1 MKQLYTSVITLV
13 GIFAFGQEVEVRWQ
27 KDIKSLSQDF
37 LSQLSTTI
45 DGQHLLSG
53 STIKSQETGAKN
65 QDSNALST
73 VSSQPT
79 ATTQNHGYDYHI
91 VKLNQQ
97 GQIVW
102 DKYFGGNNHD
112 FLTATTST
120 QEGGFLLAGTSY
132 STSGLQKKGKQKG
145 GSDIWVIK
153 VNESGEEEWQKTLGT
168 TVDEEAKSVIQ
179 TNDLGYFIAG
189 NAQIKQ
195 TQNSEGFGSKDVWL
209 VKLDKTGKVV
219 NQLYLGG
226 KGLDEVEK
234 IIPTKDGGAL
244 VGIYS
249 RSTSIENGELKIENK
264 TSPDEELKEDA
275 NHTNNQQS
283 TNNQQLTTKESNSS
297 NQIPT
302 TYQPKTTENYGE
314 GDFWVVTLSKEGKV
328 EWQKN
333 YGGSGDDHI
342 RTLANT
348 DAGYIIAG
356 ESRSGNSGNKKS
368 NIKEGT
374 DLWVISL
381 DENGNELWQK
391 GYNFKNRDVLMSLN
405 TINGKQEDGSWK
417 TKGYLLGGYTQAEG
431 KVQKE
436 DETFWMLYIDS
447 KGEEVWR
454 KHVEGKEK
462 KQEERLVDAKL
473 NNDGTYILAGTSA
486 EELGKENWKVVKL
499 SDKQLEKLIE
509 KQDMRIYP
517 NPVEDYC
524 YVEIGMDF
532 PSSSAGWEATIS
544 IYDMTGK
551 LAYQTKTKNSVTKL
565 NTAKLPQG
573 MYIVTATTETKS
585 ITNKIVKK

>member
-1 MKQLYTSVITLV
+1 MKKLYMSLLGLV
-13 GIFAFGQEVEVRWQ
+13 GILACAQEVEVRWQ
-27 KDIKSLSQDF
+27 KDIKSASQDF
-37 LSQLSTTI
+37 LSQLTTTI

-53 STIKSQETGAKN
+53 STIQTPKSTS
-65 QDSNALST
+65 SNGQ
-73 VSSQPT
+73 SS
-79 ATTQNHGYDYHI
+79 ANIQNNGYDYHI

-102 DKYFGGNNHD
+102 EKYFGGSNHD

-132 STSGLQKKGKQKG
+132 SSEGLQKKGKLKG

-153 VNESGEEEWQKTLGT
+153 VDENGEEEWQKTLGT
-168 TVDEEAKSVIQ
+168 SVDEEAKSVIQ
-179 TNDLGYFIAG
+179 TTDLGYFIAG

-195 TQNSEGFGSKDVWL
+195 SQNSEGFGSKDVWL
-209 VKLDKTGKVV
+209 VKLDKKGKVI

-249 RSTSIENGELKIENK
+249 RSPLMENGRWKNENE
-264 TSPDEELKEDA
+264 TSPDEEPKEET
-275 NHTNNQQS
+275 NHINNQPS
-283 TNNQQLTTKESNSS
+283 TNNHQQATKEPNTSNL
-297 NQIPT
+297 IPT

-314 GDFWVVTLSKEGKV
+314 GDFWVVKLSKEGKV

-348 DAGYIIAG
+348 DTGYIIAG

-374 DLWVISL
+374 DLWVISI

-405 TINGKQEDGSWK
+405 AIHSLSTDNQQPS

-431 KVQKE
+431 KAQKE
-436 DETFWMLYIDS
+436 DETFWMLYIDN

-454 KHVEGKEK
+454 KYVEGKEK
-462 KQEERLVDAKL
+462 KQEERLVDAQL

-499 SDKQLEKLIE
+499 GDKQLEKLIE
-509 KQDMRIYP
+509 KQEIRIYP

-524 YVEIGMDF
+524 YVEIGVEF
-532 PSSSAGWEATIS
+532 KEATITV
-544 IYDMTGK
+544 YDMTGK
-551 LAYQTKTKNSVTKL
+551 LAYQTQTKNSVTKL
-565 NTAKLPQG
+565 NTANLPQG
-573 MYIVTATTETKS
+573 MYVVTAKTENKS
-585 ITNKIVKK
+585 LTIKIVKK

>member
-1 MKQLYTSVITLV
+1 MKKLYTNVIALV

-314 GDFWVVTLSKEGKV
+314 GDFWVVKLSKEGKI

-333 YGGSGDDHI
+333 YGGSSDDHI

-348 DAGYIIAG
+348 ETGYIIAG

-368 NIKEGT
+368 SIKEGT
-374 DLWVISL
+374 DLWLVSL
-381 DENGNELWQK
+381 DNNGEELWQK
-391 GYNFKNRDVLMSLN
+391 GFNFKNRDVLMSLN
-405 TINGKQEDGSWK
+405 TISGKMEDGRWK
-417 TKGYLLGGYTQAEG
+417 TKGFLLGGYTQAEG
-431 KVQKE
+431 KVQKN
-436 DETFWMLYIDS
+436 DETFWMLYVDN

-454 KHVEGKEK
+454 KYVEGKEK
-462 KQEERLVDAKL
+462 QNEERLVAATI
-473 NNDGTYILAGTSA
+473 NRDGSYLLAGTSA
-486 EELGKENWKVVKL
+486 EELGKENWKIVKL
-499 SDKQLEKLIE
+499 ADKQVEKLIE
-509 KQDMRIYP
+509 KQDLRIYP
-517 NPVEDYC
+517 NPVEEYC
-524 YVEIGMDF
+524 YVEIGVEF
-532 PSSSAGWEATIS
+532 KEATINV
-544 IYDMTGK
+544 YDMTGK
-551 LAYQTKTKNSVTKL
+551 LAYQTKTKNSVTKI
-565 NTAKLPQG
+565 NTRNLPQG
-573 MYIVTATTETKS
+573 NYIVTATTENNKLTK
-585 ITNKIVKK
+585 KKKKK

>member
-1 MKQLYTSVITLV
+1 MKKLYMSLLGLV
-13 GIFAFGQEVEVRWQ
+13 GILACAQETEVRWQ
-27 KDIKSLSQDF
+27 KDIKSASQDF
-37 LSQLSTTI
+37 LSQLTTTI
-45 DGQHLLSG
+45 DGQHVLSG
-53 STIKSQETGAKN
+53 SIIQTPKSTS
-65 QDSNALST
+65 SNGQ
-73 VSSQPT
+73 SS
-79 ATTQNHGYDYHI
+79 ANVQNNGYDYHI

-153 VNESGEEEWQKTLGT
+153 VDESGEEEWQKTLGT
-168 TVDEEAKSVIQ
+168 AVDEEAKSVIQ
-179 TNDLGYFIAG
+179 TTDLGYFIAG

-209 VKLDKTGKVV
+209 VKLDKTGKVL

-249 RSTSIENGELKIENK
+249 RSASIENGELKIENK
-264 TSPDEELKEDA
+264 TSPDEDLKEETNLA
-275 NHTNNQQS
+275 NNQSS
-283 TNNQQLTTKESNSS
+283 TNNQKLTTKESNSS
-297 NQIPT
+297 NLIPT

-314 GDFWVVTLSKEGKV
+314 GDFWVVKLNKEGKI

-333 YGGSGDDHI
+333 YGGKDDDHI

-356 ESRSGNSGNKKS
+356 ESRSRNSGNKKS

-405 TINGKQEDGSWK
+405 TINDVTGNK

-436 DETFWMLYIDS
+436 DETFWMLYIDN
-447 KGEEVWR
+447 KGEEIWR

-499 SDKQLEKLIE
+499 GDKQLEKLIE

-524 YVEIGMDF
+524 YVEIGVEF
-532 PSSSAGWEATIS
+532 KEATIS
-544 IYDMTGK
+544 VYDMTGK
-551 LAYQTKTKNSVTKL
+551 LAYQTQTKNSVTKI
-565 NTAKLPQG
+565 NTGNLPQG
-573 MYIVTATTETKS
+573 MYIVTAKTENKS
-585 ITNKIVKK
+585 LTIKIVKK

>member
-1 MKQLYTSVITLV
+1 MKKNYTSLIALV

-27 KDIKSLSQDF
+27 KDLKSSSQDF
-37 LSQLSTTI
+37 LSQLTTTI

-53 STIKSQETGAKN
+53 STIQSPKP
-65 QDSNALST
+65 ST
-73 VSSQPT
+73 SDGQT
-79 ATTQNHGYDYHI
+79 ASAQNSGYDYHL

-102 DKYFGGNNHD
+102 EKYFGGNNHD

-132 STSGLQKKGKQKG
+132 SSEGQQKKGKLKG

-153 VNESGEEEWQKTLGT
+153 VDENGEEQWQKTLGT
-168 TVDEEAKSVIQ
+168 AVDEEAKSVIQ
-179 TNDLGYFIAG
+179 TTDLGYFIAA

-195 TQNSEGFGSKDVWL
+195 NENSDGFGSKDAWL
-209 VKLDKTGKVV
+209 VKLDKKGKVI

-226 KGLDEVEK
+226 KGLEEVEK
-234 IIPTKDGGAL
+234 IIPTRDGGAL

-249 RSTSIENGELKIENK
+249 RSSLMEDGKWKIENE
-264 TSPDEELKEDA
+264 TSPDEEPKEET
-275 NHTNNQQS
+275 NLTNNQPS
-283 TNNQQLTTKESNSS
+283 TNNHQLTT
-297 NQIPT
+297 I
-302 TYQPKTTENYGE
+302 YQPKTTENYGE
-314 GDFWVVTLSKEGKV
+314 GDFWVVKLSKEGKV

-356 ESRSGNSGNKKS
+356 ESRSENSGNKKS

-374 DLWVISL
+374 DLWVISI

-405 TINGKQEDGSWK
+405 VIHSLSTDHHQPS

-431 KVQKE
+431 KAQKE

-447 KGEEVWR
+447 KGEEVFR
-454 KHVEGKEK
+454 KYVEGKEK
-462 KQEERLVDAKL
+462 KQEERLIDAQL

-499 SDKQLEKLIE
+499 GDKQLEQLIE

-524 YVEIGMDF
+524 YVEIGVEF
-532 PSSSAGWEATIS
+532 KEATITV
-544 IYDMTGK
+544 YDMTGK
-551 LAYQTKTKNSVTKL
+551 LAYQTKTKNSVTKI
-565 NTAKLPQG
+565 NTANLPQG
-573 MYIVTATTETKS
+573 MYVVTAKTENKS

>member
-1 MKQLYTSVITLV
+1 MKKLYTNVIALV

-27 KDIKSLSQDF
+27 KDIKSVSQDF

-53 STIKSQETGAKN
+53 STIKSQETGANN
-65 QDSNALST
+65 QEGNALST
-73 VSSQPT
+73 VNSQPT
-79 ATTQNHGYDYHI
+79 TTAQNNGYDYHI

-102 DKYFGGNNHD
+102 EKYFGGNNHD

-132 STSGLQKKGKQKG
+132 SSEGLQKKGKLKG

-153 VNESGEEEWQKTLGT
+153 VDENGEEEWQKTLGT
-168 TVDEEAKSVIQ
+168 SVDEEAKSVIQ
-179 TNDLGYFIAG
+179 TTDLGYFVAG

-195 TQNSEGFGSKDVWL
+195 SQNSNGFGSKDVWL
-209 VKLDKTGKVV
+209 VKLDKKGKVL
-219 NQLYLGG
+219 NQLYIGG
-226 KGLDEVEK
+226 KGLEEVEK

-249 RSTSIENGELKIENK
+249 RSPLMEDGRWKNENE
-264 TSPDEELKEDA
+264 TSPDEEPKEET
-275 NHTNNQQS
+275 NHTKNQPS
-283 TNNQQLTTKESNSS
+283 TNNHQQTTKEPNPSNLIS
-297 NQIPT
+297 T

-314 GDFWVVTLSKEGKV
+314 GDFWVVKLSKEGKV

-348 DAGYIIAG
+348 DTGYIIAG

-374 DLWVISL
+374 DLWVIAIDDL
-381 DENGNELWQK
+381 GNELWQK

-405 TINGKQEDGSWK
+405 AISGKQEAGGWK

-431 KVQKE
+431 KAQKE
-436 DETFWMLYIDS
+436 DETFWMLYIDN

-454 KHVEGKEK
+454 KYVEGKEK
-462 KQEERLVDAKL
+462 KQEERLVDAQL

-499 SDKQLEKLIE
+499 GDKQLEKLIE
-509 KQDMRIYP
+509 KQEIRIYP

-524 YVEIGMDF
+524 YVEIGVEF
-532 PSSSAGWEATIS
+532 KEATIS
-544 IYDMTGK
+544 VYDMTGK
-551 LAYQTKTKNSVTKL
+551 LAYQTQTKNSVTKL
-565 NTAKLPQG
+565 NTGNLPQG
-573 MYIVTATTETKS
+573 MYVVTAKTKNKS
-585 ITNKIVKK
+585 LTIKIVKK

>member
-1 MKQLYTSVITLV
+1 MKHLYMSLLALV
-13 GIFAFGQEVEVRWQ
+13 GSLAYSQEVEVRWQ
-27 KDIKSLSQDF
+27 KDLKSSSQDF
-37 LSQLSTTI
+37 LSQLTTTI

-53 STIKSQETGAKN
+53 STIQSPKP
-65 QDSNALST
+65 ST
-73 VSSQPT
+73 SDGQT
-79 ATTQNHGYDYHI
+79 ASAQNNGYDYHL

-120 QEGGFLLAGTSY
+120 QEGGFLLAGTTY
-132 STSGLQKKGKQKG
+132 SSEGQQKKGKQKG

-153 VNESGEEEWQKTLGT
+153 VDENGEEQWQKTLGT
-168 TVDEEAKSVIQ
+168 SVDEEAKSVIQ
-179 TNDLGYFIAG
+179 TTDLGYFIAG

-195 TQNSEGFGSKDVWL
+195 NENSDGFGSKDVWL
-209 VKLDKTGKVV
+209 VKLDKKGKVI

-226 KGLDEVEK
+226 KGLEEVEK

-249 RSTSIENGELKIENK
+249 RSEEMKDYVIPQKSYKNNLTSNTTSSTENISSQDKIQEKDQEVLELEQ
-264 TSPDEELKEDA
+264 TEA
-275 NHTNNQQS
+275 
-283 TNNQQLTTKESNSS
+283 
-297 NQIPT
+297 

-314 GDFWVVTLSKEGKV
+314 GDFWVIKLSKEGKV

-348 DAGYIIAG
+348 DTGYIIAG

-374 DLWVISL
+374 DLWVISI

-405 TINGKQEDGSWK
+405 TISGKSEDGNWK
-417 TKGYLLGGYTQAEG
+417 TKGFLLGGYTQAEG
-431 KVQKE
+431 KAQKE
-436 DETFWMLYIDS
+436 DETFWMLYIDN
-447 KGEEVWR
+447 KGEEVFR
-454 KHVEGKEK
+454 KYVEGKEK
-462 KQEERLVDAKL
+462 KQEERLVDAQL

-499 SDKQLEKLIE
+499 GDKQLEQLIE

-524 YVEIGMDF
+524 YVEIGVEF
-532 PSSSAGWEATIS
+532 KEATITV
-544 IYDMTGK
+544 YDMTGK
-551 LAYQTKTKNSVTKL
+551 LAYQTQTKNRVTKL
-565 NTAKLPQG
+565 NTSNLPQG
-573 MYIVTATTETKS
+573 MFIVTAKTENKS

>member
-1 MKQLYTSVITLV
+1 MKQLYTSVIALV

-27 KDIKSLSQDF
+27 KDIKSSSQDF
-37 LSQLSTTI
+37 LSQLTTTI

-53 STIKSQETGAKN
+53 STIKSQETGIKN
-65 QDSNALST
+65 QDSKTLS
-73 VSSQPT
+73 SSN
-79 ATTQNHGYDYHI
+79 TQQSNNGYDYHI

-97 GQIVW
+97 GQTVW
-102 DKYFGGNNHD
+102 EKYFGGNNHD

-132 STSGLQKKGKQKG
+132 SSEGLQKKGKLKG

-153 VNESGEEEWQKTLGT
+153 VDENGEEEWQKTLGT
-168 TVDEEAKSVIQ
+168 SVDEEAKSVIQ
-179 TNDLGYFIAG
+179 TTDLGYFIAG

-195 TQNSEGFGSKDVWL
+195 SQNSEGFGSKDVWL
-209 VKLDKTGKVV
+209 VKLDKKGKVI

-249 RSTSIENGELKIENK
+249 RSPLMENGTLKMENEA
-264 TSPDEELKEDA
+264 SPDEEPKEDII
-275 NHTNNQQS
+275 NKTDVNSSISTNTS
-283 TNNQQLTTKESNSS
+283 TNNHQQTTKESNPS
-297 NQIPT
+297 NLIHT

-314 GDFWVVTLSKEGKV
+314 GDFWVVKLSKDGKV

-333 YGGSGDDHI
+333 YGGSADDHI

-374 DLWVISL
+374 DLWVISI

-405 TINGKQEDGSWK
+405 TINDVTGNK

-431 KVQKE
+431 KKQKE
-436 DETFWMLYIDS
+436 DETFWMLYLNN

-454 KHVEGKEK
+454 KYVEGKEK
-462 KQEERLVDAKL
+462 KQEERLVDAQL

-499 SDKQLEKLIE
+499 GDKQLEKLIE
-509 KQDMRIYP
+509 KQEIRIYP

-524 YVEIGMDF
+524 YVEIGVEF
-532 PSSSAGWEATIS
+532 KEATIS

-551 LAYQTKTKNSVTKL
+551 LAYQTQTKNSITKL
-565 NTAKLPQG
+565 NTGNLPQG
-573 MYIVTATTETKS
+573 MYVVTAKTENKS
-585 ITNKIVKK
+585 LTIKIVKK

>member
-1 MKQLYTSVITLV
+1 MKKLYTSVIALV
-13 GIFAFGQEVEVRWQ
+13 GIFAYGQEVEVRWQ
-27 KDIKSLSQDF
+27 KDIKSASQDF

-53 STIKSQETGAKN
+53 SSIKSQETGAKN
-65 QDSNALST
+65 QDSN
-73 VSSQPT
+73 
-79 ATTQNHGYDYHI
+79 TQNNGYDYHL

-102 DKYFGGNNHD
+102 EKYYGGNNHD

-132 STSGLQKKGKQKG
+132 SSEGLQKKGKLKG

-153 VNESGEEEWQKTLGT
+153 VDENGEEEWQKTLGT
-168 TVDEEAKSVIQ
+168 SVDEEAKSVIQ
-179 TNDLGYFIAG
+179 TTDLGYFVAG

-195 TQNSEGFGSKDVWL
+195 SQNSNGFGSKDVWL
-209 VKLDKTGKVV
+209 VKLDKKGKVL
-219 NQLYLGG
+219 NQLYIGG

-249 RSTSIENGELKIENK
+249 RSPLLENGKWKIEQE
-264 TSPDEELKEDA
+264 TSPDEDLKEDII
-275 NHTNNQQS
+275 NKTDINSSRSTYTS
-283 TNNQQLTTKESNSS
+283 TNNHQLITKESNPS
-297 NQIPT
+297 NLIPT

-314 GDFWVVTLSKEGKV
+314 GDFYVIKLSKEGNV

-348 DAGYIIAG
+348 DTGYIIAG

-374 DLWVISL
+374 DLWIISV
-381 DENGNELWQK
+381 DDNGNELWQK

-405 TINGKQEDGSWK
+405 AINGKIETGSWK

-431 KVQKE
+431 KAQKE
-436 DETFWMLYIDS
+436 DETFWMLYIDN

-454 KHVEGKEK
+454 KYVEGKEK
-462 KQEERLVDAKL
+462 KQEERLVDAQL

-499 SDKQLEKLIE
+499 GDKQLEQLIE
-509 KQDMRIYP
+509 KQEIRIYP

-524 YVEIGMDF
+524 YVEIGVEF
-532 PSSSAGWEATIS
+532 KEATIS
-544 IYDMTGK
+544 VYDITGK
-551 LAYQTKTKNSVTKL
+551 LAYQTQTKNSVTKL
-565 NTAKLPQG
+565 NTANLPQG
-573 MYIVTATTETKS
+573 IYVVTAKTENKFL
-585 ITNKIVKK
+585 TNKIMKR

>member
-1 MKQLYTSVITLV
+1 MKKLYMSLLGLV
-13 GIFAFGQEVEVRWQ
+13 GILACAQETEVRWQ
-27 KDIKSLSQDF
+27 KDIKSASQDF
-37 LSQLSTTI
+37 LSQLTTTI

-53 STIKSQETGAKN
+53 STIQAPKPIS
-65 QDSNALST
+65 SNGQ
-73 VSSQPT
+73 SS
-79 ATTQNHGYDYHI
+79 ANVQNNGYDYHI

-153 VNESGEEEWQKTLGT
+153 VDESGEEEWQKTLGT
-168 TVDEEAKSVIQ
+168 AVDEEAKSVIQ

-249 RSTSIENGELKIENK
+249 RSALIENGELKIENK
-264 TSPDEELKEDA
+264 TSPYEETKEET
-275 NHTNNQQS
+275 NLTNNQSS
-283 TNNQQLTTKESNSS
+283 TNNQKLTTKESNSS
-297 NQIPT
+297 NLIPT

-314 GDFWVVTLSKEGKV
+314 GDFWVVKLSKEGKI

-333 YGGSGDDHI
+333 YGGKEDDHI

-348 DAGYIIAG
+348 DSGYIIAG

-405 TINGKQEDGSWK
+405 TINDVTGNK

-436 DETFWMLYIDS
+436 DETFWMLYIDN

-499 SDKQLEKLIE
+499 GDKQLEKLIE

-524 YVEIGMDF
+524 YVEIGVEF
-532 PSSSAGWEATIS
+532 KEATIS
-544 IYDMTGK
+544 VYDMTGK
-551 LAYQTKTKNSVTKL
+551 LAYQTQTKNSVTKL
-565 NTAKLPQG
+565 NTANLPQG
-573 MYIVTATTETKS
+573 MYVVTAKTETKS

>member
-1 MKQLYTSVITLV
+1 MKKLYTSVIALV

-27 KDIKSLSQDF
+27 KDIKSVSQDF

-53 STIKSQETGAKN
+53 STIKSQETGIKS

-73 VSSQPT
+73 NNQPT
-79 ATTQNHGYDYHI
+79 ATTQNNGYDYHI

-97 GQIVW
+97 GQTVW
-102 DKYFGGNNHD
+102 EKYFGGNNHD

-132 STSGLQKKGKQKG
+132 SSEGLQKKGKLKG

-153 VNESGEEEWQKTLGT
+153 VDENGEEEWQKTLGT
-168 TVDEEAKSVIQ
+168 SVDEEAKSVIQ
-179 TNDLGYFIAG
+179 TTDLGYFIAG

-195 TQNSEGFGSKDVWL
+195 SQNSNGFGSKDVWL
-209 VKLDKTGKVV
+209 VKLDKKGKVL

-226 KGLDEVEK
+226 KGVDEVEK

-249 RSTSIENGELKIENK
+249 RSGEMKNYVTPQKSDKKNSTSNTTSTTPENISSLKDKNLEKDQEALELEQIE
-264 TSPDEELKEDA
+264 
-275 NHTNNQQS
+275 TN
-283 TNNQQLTTKESNSS
+283 
-297 NQIPT
+297 
-302 TYQPKTTENYGE
+302 YQPKFTENYGE
-314 GDFWVVTLSKEGKV
+314 GDFWVVKLSKEGKV

-348 DAGYIIAG
+348 DTGYIIAG

-374 DLWVISL
+374 DLWVISI

-405 TINGKQEDGSWK
+405 TINDVTGNK

-431 KVQKE
+431 KTQKE
-436 DETFWMLYIDS
+436 DETFWMLYIDN

-454 KHVEGKEK
+454 KYVEGKEK

-486 EELGKENWKVVKL
+486 EELGKENWKIVKL
-499 SDKQLEKLIE
+499 GDKQLEQLIE
-509 KQDMRIYP
+509 KQDIRIYP

-524 YVEIGMDF
+524 YVEIGVEF
-532 PSSSAGWEATIS
+532 KKATINV
-544 IYDMTGK
+544 YDMTGK
-551 LAYQTKTKNSVTKL
+551 LAYQTQTKNSVTKL
-565 NTAKLPQG
+565 NTGNLPQG
-573 MYIVTATTETKS
+573 MYVVTAKTENKS
-585 ITNKIVKK
+585 LTIKIVKK

>member
-1 MKQLYTSVITLV
+1 MKKLYLSLLGLV
-13 GIFAFGQEVEVRWQ
+13 GIVASAQEVAWQ
-27 KDIKSLSQDF
+27 RNIKSNTQDF
-37 LSQLSTTI
+37 LSQLTTTI
-45 DGQHLLSG
+45 DGQFLLSG
-53 STIKSQETGAKN
+53 SSIQANTQQVSTTN
-65 QDSNALST
+65 QN
-73 VSSQPT
+73 
-79 ATTQNHGYDYHI
+79 NGYDFHV
-91 VKLNQQ
+91 VKMNQQ
-97 GQIVW
+97 GQLVW
-102 DKYFGGNNHD
+102 EKYFGGNQHD
-112 FLTATTST
+112 FLTAATST
-120 QEGGFLLAGTSY
+120 QECGFLLAGTSF
-132 STSGLQKKGKQKG
+132 SDLGFQKKNKQKG
-145 GSDIWVIK
+145 GSDIWLIK
-153 VNESGEEEWQKTLGT
+153 LDENGEEQWQKTLGT
-168 TVDEEAKSVIQ
+168 EVDEEAKSVIE
-179 TNDLGYFIAG
+179 TTDLGYFVAG
-189 NAQIKQ
+189 NAQNKQ
-195 TQNSEGFGSKDVWL
+195 GAFGSKDVLL
-209 VKLDKTGKVV
+209 VKLDKTGKLIH
-219 NQLYLGG
+219 QIYLGG
-226 KGLDEVEK
+226 KGLDEVER
-234 IIPTKDGGAL
+234 IIPTRDGGAL

-249 RSTSIENGELKIENK
+249 RSSSMENGKLKIENEA
-264 TSPDEELKEDA
+264 SLDEEPKEETNLTDNRQPTTI
-275 NHTNNQQS
+275 NHIS
-283 TNNQQLTTKESNSS
+283 
-297 NQIPT
+297 T

-314 GDFWVVTLSKEGKV
+314 GDFWVVKLSKEGKI

-333 YGGSGDDHI
+333 YGGSSDDHI

-348 DAGYIIAG
+348 ETGYIIAG

>member
-1 MKQLYTSVITLV
+1 MKKLYMSLLGLV
-13 GIFAFGQEVEVRWQ
+13 GILACAQEVEVRWQ
-27 KDIKSLSQDF
+27 KDIKSASQDF
-37 LSQLSTTI
+37 LSQLTTTI

-53 STIKSQETGAKN
+53 STIQTPKSTS
-65 QDSNALST
+65 SNGQ
-73 VSSQPT
+73 SS
-79 ATTQNHGYDYHI
+79 ANVQNNGYDYHI

-102 DKYFGGNNHD
+102 DKYYGGNNHD

-120 QEGGFLLAGTSY
+120 QEGGFVLAGTSY

-168 TVDEEAKSVIQ
+168 IVDEEAKSVIQ

-264 TSPDEELKEDA
+264 TSPDEELKEET
-275 NHTNNQQS
+275 NLNNNQSS
-283 TNNQQLTTKESNSS
+283 TNDHQLTTKESNSS

-314 GDFWVVTLSKEGKV
+314 GDFWGVKLSKEGKI

-333 YGGSGDDHI
+333 YGGSSDDHI

-348 DAGYIIAG
+348 DLGYIIAG

-405 TINGKQEDGSWK
+405 TINC
-417 TKGYLLGGYTQAEG
+417 
-431 KVQKE
+431 
-436 DETFWMLYIDS
+436 M
-447 KGEEVWR
+447 
-454 KHVEGKEK
+454 
-462 KQEERLVDAKL
+462 
-473 NNDGTYILAGTSA
+473 
-486 EELGKENWKVVKL
+486 
-499 SDKQLEKLIE
+499 
-509 KQDMRIYP
+509 
-517 NPVEDYC
+517 
-524 YVEIGMDF
+524 
-532 PSSSAGWEATIS
+532 SS
-544 IYDMTGK
+544 
-551 LAYQTKTKNSVTKL
+551 N
-565 NTAKLPQG
+565 
-573 MYIVTATTETKS
+573 
-585 ITNKIVKK
+585 

>member
-1 MKQLYTSVITLV
+1 MKKLYTNVIALV

-249 RSTSIENGELKIENK
+249 RSASIENGELKIENK

-314 GDFWVVTLSKEGKV
+314 GDFWVVKLSKEGKI

-333 YGGSGDDHI
+333 YGGSSDDHI

-348 DAGYIIAG
+348 ETGYIIAG

>member
-1 MKQLYTSVITLV
+1 MKKLYMSLLGLV
-13 GIFAFGQEVEVRWQ
+13 GILACAQEVEVRWQ
-27 KDIKSLSQDF
+27 KDIKSASQDF
-37 LSQLSTTI
+37 LSQLTTTI

-53 STIKSQETGAKN
+53 STIQTPKSTS
-65 QDSNALST
+65 SNGQ
-73 VSSQPT
+73 SS
-79 ATTQNHGYDYHI
+79 ANVQNNGYDYHI

-132 STSGLQKKGKQKG
+132 STLGLQKKGKQKG

-168 TVDEEAKSVIQ
+168 NVDEEAKSVIQ
-179 TNDLGYFIAG
+179 TTDLGYFIAG

-209 VKLDKTGKVV
+209 VKLDKTGKVL

-234 IIPTKDGGAL
+234 IIPTKDGGAI

-249 RSTSIENGELKIENK
+249 RSASIENGELKIENK
-264 TSPDEELKEDA
+264 TSPDEDLKEETNLA
-275 NHTNNQQS
+275 NNQSS
-283 TNNQQLTTKESNSS
+283 TNNQKLTTKESNPS
-297 NQIPT
+297 NLIPT

-314 GDFWVVTLSKEGKV
+314 GDFWVVKLNKEGKV

-333 YGGSGDDHI
+333 YGGKDDDHI

-405 TINGKQEDGSWK
+405 TINDVTGNK

-436 DETFWMLYIDS
+436 DETFWMLYIDN
-447 KGEEVWR
+447 KGEEIWR
-454 KHVEGKEK
+454 KYVEGKEK

-499 SDKQLEKLIE
+499 GDKELEKLIE
-509 KQDMRIYP
+509 KQEIRIYP

-524 YVEIGMDF
+524 YVEIGVEF
-532 PSSSAGWEATIS
+532 KEATIS
-544 IYDMTGK
+544 VYDMTGK

-565 NTAKLPQG
+565 NTANLPQG
-573 MYIVTATTETKS
+573 MYVVTAKTENKS